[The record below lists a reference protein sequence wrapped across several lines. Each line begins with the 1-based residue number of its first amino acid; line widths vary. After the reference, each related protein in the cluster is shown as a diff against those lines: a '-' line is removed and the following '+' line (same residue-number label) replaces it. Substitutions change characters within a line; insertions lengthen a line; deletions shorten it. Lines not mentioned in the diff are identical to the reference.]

1 MNQCCFIC
9 NNRTGLSL
17 RNATS
22 LFGEHNILT
31 SGKRISEVLG
41 EIVGKAVEDNKVHSN
56 ILCKKCHK
64 SCSDYDSMQ
73 VKLQAIKTELL
84 TQFKLSLQSH
94 NLTYEDYEKNV
105 QNSPPKPK
113 PAVGKKFVLPA
124 SKLQPIPPDLLLKV
138 GKLATLSKNNLL
150 VPQIKPIS
158 ASTLNLKVTVGSS
171 VLTQTI
177 KTSTAKPADKQT
189 NADTNILT
197 TLTNSLKEDM
207 GITTSQNNM
216 TQKSS
221 ILSFNVDSLPKD
233 FLSGSLTK
241 IDFKN
246 EEEKVEN
253 NDEHNME
260 IDEDCLSVMPVS
272 KTENGNIVL
281 QVEDM
286 QVNFVSQPESSTEV
300 SEYLNVGLPSLSTA
314 DDEDVTD
321 TQNYI
326 LGKLQIMN
334 GDDDDDDGHTIVVD
348 SENGSILRMMSGQ
361 KFIYEGGEI
370 SLVMPD
376 EDSQQDGDQL
386 ENGDSQD
393 SNDESQIELQVS
405 GDEETA
411 NAIIAAAQEQGGAFI
426 KVESGEMFRVKS
438 VSSAPRP
445 PLRVVAREAGRYR
458 CLLCDRNDASSPTL
472 GDAETMMRHLKS
484 VHDAR
489 IYICQ
494 FCGEIMRRRTDYTT
508 HIASHAAGRAAG
520 GAGARAA
527 PHRCATCG
535 KCYSS
540 RALLYLARG
549 WAGGGRGRR
558 AGRPAPLRDVRQ
570 YPTPLPSL
578 ARGWAGGGRG
588 RRAGRPAPLR
598 DVRQVLQQPRAAVAP
613 ASMLYSTQPLSPA
626 SHAAGRAA
634 GGAGARA
641 APHRCATCG
650 KCYSSRALLAEHAN
664 VHSGARPHVCHVC
677 RKAFASKYTHQA
689 HLKTHALRP
698 RPYKCSQCGKS
709 FLTQQNLN
717 QHEKTHS
724 GIKDFVCNICN
735 KAFSTQH
742 NLEVHGVVHSG
753 NKAFACTACGK
764 AFARRAE
771 LRDHMRIHTGERP
784 FSCETCGARFTQ
796 RSNLHSHRRA
806 THMDDKRYACTQCPK
821 RFKRRRLLE
830 YHIKA
835 SHTGERPLKCEFC
848 HSSFVYPEHYKKHIR
863 IHSGERPYVCEI
875 CGKSFNSRDNR
886 NTHRFVH
893 SDKKPYECV
902 ACGAGYMRKQLLYA
916 HMNSSGHLAESI
928 VVNQPRVIKVS
939 ENSVAQPEIQ
949 YVEAKPSNFDSIFEA
964 SELENSVKSVVKSET
979 ETAIEGT
986 KLYIT
991 EDKKI
996 ILQDEKTTLNLIQ
1009 DSEDPT
1015 LLTIHNIDRTDGTIL
1030 EAVDA
1035 DQLGDQAEIVANDEN
1050 GGMVRLIQI
1059 KLPDGNNGWVAL
1071 NR

>member
-41 EIVGKAVEDNKVHSN
+41 EIIGKTIEDSKVHSN

-73 VKLQAIKTELL
+73 LKLQAIQTELL
-84 TQFKLSLQSH
+84 DQFKLSLQSH

-105 QNSPPKPK
+105 QISPPKPK
-113 PAVGKKFVLPA
+113 PIVGKKFVLPA

-150 VPQIKPIS
+150 VPHIKPIS

-177 KTSTAKPADKQT
+177 KTTTAKPADKPT
-189 NADTNILT
+189 NVDTNILT

-207 GITTSQNNM
+207 GITTPQVDM
-216 TQKSS
+216 TQKNS

-233 FLSGSLTK
+233 FLSGPLTK
-241 IDFKN
+241 LDYKN
-246 EEEKVEN
+246 DEEKVDEN
-253 NDEHNME
+253 NDEHTME
-260 IDEDCLSVMPVS
+260 IDE
-272 KTENGNIVL
+272 
-281 QVEDM
+281 
-286 QVNFVSQPESSTEV
+286 
-300 SEYLNVGLPSLSTA
+300 A

-348 SENGSILRMMSGQ
+348 SENGSILRMMTGQ

-376 EDSQQDGDQL
+376 EDSQQDGEQL
-386 ENGDSQD
+386 EHADSQD

-426 KVESGEMFRVKS
+426 KVESGEMFRVQS
-438 VSSAPRP
+438 VSSAVTSRRP
-445 PLRVVAREAGRYR
+445 PLQIVQRQGDSFH
-458 CLLCDRNDASSPTL
+458 CLLCGNHDASSPTV

-494 FCGEIMRRRTDYTT
+494 FCGQIMRKRTDYTA
-508 HIASHAAGRAAG
+508 HIAEHAQKLKPSQSPAK
-520 GAGARAA
+520 AA
-527 PHRCATCG
+527 PYRCVTCG
-535 KCYSS
+535 KAYSS
-540 RALLYLARG
+540 R
-549 WAGGGRGRR
+549 
-558 AGRPAPLRDVRQ
+558 
-570 YPTPLPSL
+570 T
-578 ARGWAGGGRG
+578 
-588 RRAGRPAPLR
+588 
-598 DVRQVLQQPRAAVAP
+598 
-613 ASMLYSTQPLSPA
+613 
-626 SHAAGRAA
+626 
-634 GGAGARA
+634 
-641 APHRCATCG
+641 
-650 KCYSSRALLAEHAN
+650 LLAEHAN
-664 VHSGARPHVCHVC
+664 VHSGARPYACHLC

-689 HLKTHALRP
+689 HLKTHAVRP
-698 RPYKCSQCGKS
+698 RPYKCTQCGKS

-753 NKAFACTACGK
+753 NKAFSCTACGK

-784 FSCETCGARFTQ
+784 FSCEICGARFTQ

-916 HMNSSGHLAESI
+916 HMNTSGHLAESI

-939 ENSVAQPEIQ
+939 ENSVTQPEVQ
-949 YVEAKPSNFDSIFEA
+949 YVEAKPTSKFDAIFEA

-1015 LLTIHNIDRTDGTIL
+1015 LLTIHNIDRADGTIL

-1035 DQLGDQAEIVANDEN
+1035 DQLGDQTEIVANDEN